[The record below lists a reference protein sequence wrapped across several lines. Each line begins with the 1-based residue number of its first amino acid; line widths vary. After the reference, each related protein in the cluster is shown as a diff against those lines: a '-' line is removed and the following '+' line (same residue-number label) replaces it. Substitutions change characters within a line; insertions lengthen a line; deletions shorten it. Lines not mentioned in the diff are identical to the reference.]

1 MTEVFIYSLAI
12 CTIFFLFK
20 FLEMKFVSDDEK
32 KPLKIIIKETLVVYF
47 ASVIGIYLYS
57 QFDITSMSSS
67 MSSSGGGAGA
77 GAGTGTGSKDA
88 TTMAFIDNPNF

>member
-20 FLEMKFVSDDEK
+20 FLEMKFVPEDEK

-47 ASVIGIYLYS
+47 ASIIGIYLYL
-57 QFDITSMSSS
+57 QFDIPSLSS
-67 MSSSGGGAGA
+67 
-77 GAGTGTGSKDA
+77 TDTDSKDILMSKTA
-88 TTMAFIDNPNF
+88 MAFLDNPTF

>member
-20 FLEMKFVSDDEK
+20 FLEMKFVPDDEK

-47 ASVIGIYLYS
+47 ASIIGIYLYS
-57 QFDITSMSSS
+57 QFDIPSLS
-67 MSSSGGGAGA
+67 
-77 GAGTGTGSKDA
+77 SKDSPEEFMSKTA
-88 TTMAFIDNPNF
+88 MAFLDNPTF